1 MTNNN
6 QEKIFL
12 TPEGLA
18 KIKEEYQTLTSE
30 RRREIAERIQRAREL
45 GDLTENA
52 EYQAAREEQAAVE
65 GRIAELE
72 ELMKRAEVVKNN
84 KECPVK
90 IDVGCRVRVHLE
102 GQDEEFQI
110 VGAPEADPSSGKI
123 SHESPLGQA
132 LLGKKVG
139 DKIEVEAPVGK
150 LVYKIL
156 DIIF

>member
-12 TPEGLA
+12 TQEGLE
-18 KIKEEYQTLTSE
+18 KVKKEYEELTTT
-30 RRREIAERIQRAREL
+30 RRKEIAQRIQEAREL

-52 EYQAAREEQAAVE
+52 EYKAAREEQASVE

-72 ELMKRAEVVKNN
+72 ELIKKAEVVKNN
-84 KECPVK
+84 KKRPNKV
-90 IDVGCRVRVHLE
+90 DVGCKVRVHLE
-102 GQDEEFQI
+102 GEDTEFQI

-139 DKIEVEAPVGK
+139 EKIEVEAPVGK
-150 LVYKIL
+150 IIYKIL
-156 DIIF
+156 DILF